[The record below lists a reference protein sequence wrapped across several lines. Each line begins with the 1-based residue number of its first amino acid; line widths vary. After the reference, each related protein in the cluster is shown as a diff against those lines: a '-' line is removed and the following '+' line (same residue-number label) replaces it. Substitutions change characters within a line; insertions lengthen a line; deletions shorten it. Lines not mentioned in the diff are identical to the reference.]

1 MHSSSGEAERYSAA
15 LLAIPADDLE
25 VTLHDTQVL
34 FLSNLHAAVEDIEC
48 SEQLRQ
54 AAEGS
59 VSEGHAGDRNSG
71 EEVGTPFSSAAMYN
85 QSDLEALSWY
95 EKLDSLSPLAAA
107 ALSSSNEA
115 PAYRPAKDEWECGA
129 AIGFASPVCID
140 KFMNHRRSDEY
151 AGYGYGQSVSQFL
164 ASRSIDRANA
174 RGKAVRNLSGSR
186 RRRVRRELRTV
197 AAEPRYLGFE
207 AFESFVEANSY
218 MLTDRRRLFGYRQ
231 RHHSFYFC

>member
-15 LLAIPADDLE
+15 LLAIPAVDLE
-25 VTLHDTQVL
+25 VTLHDNQVA
-34 FLSNLHAAVEDIEC
+34 FLSNLHAAVEDIGC

-54 AAEGS
+54 AAENS
-59 VSEGHAGDRNSG
+59 VIEGHAGDRNSG

-129 AIGFASPVCID
+129 AIGFASQ
-140 KFMNHRRSDEY
+140 KF
-151 AGYGYGQSVSQFL
+151 
-164 ASRSIDRANA
+164 
-174 RGKAVRNLSGSR
+174 
-186 RRRVRRELRTV
+186 
-197 AAEPRYLGFE
+197 
-207 AFESFVEANSY
+207 
-218 MLTDRRRLFGYRQ
+218 
-231 RHHSFYFC
+231 

>member
-1 MHSSSGEAERYSAA
+1 MHSGSGEAERYSAA

-59 VSEGHAGDRNSG
+59 VIEGHAGDRNSG
-71 EEVGTPFSSAAMYN
+71 EEVGTPFSSAAMYT

-95 EKLDSLSPLAAA
+95 QKLDSLSPLAAA
-107 ALSSSNEA
+107 ATSSSNEA
-115 PAYRPAKDEWECGA
+115 PAYRPANDEWECGA

-151 AGYGYGQSVSQFL
+151 AGYGYGQSVS
-164 ASRSIDRANA
+164 
-174 RGKAVRNLSGSR
+174 
-186 RRRVRRELRTV
+186 
-197 AAEPRYLGFE
+197 
-207 AFESFVEANSY
+207 
-218 MLTDRRRLFGYRQ
+218 
-231 RHHSFYFC
+231 